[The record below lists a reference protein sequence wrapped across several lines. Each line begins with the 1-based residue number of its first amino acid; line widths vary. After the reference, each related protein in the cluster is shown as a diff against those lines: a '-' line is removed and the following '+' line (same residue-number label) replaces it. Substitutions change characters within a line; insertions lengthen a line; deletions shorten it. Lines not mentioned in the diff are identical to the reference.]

1 MTFEIAIVL
10 IVLLGAIVMFATERF
25 PVDVVA
31 IIAMALLVVSGVIS
45 PQQGVS
51 GFSNSA
57 TITVAFM
64 FILSTALFKSGAVV
78 SIGNRIAQL
87 FKFNFWIGIFSTML
101 SVGLIS
107 AFINNTP
114 VVAIFIPILVGAA
127 AQSKL
132 SLSKMLMPL
141 SFASMFG
148 GVCTLIGTST
158 NILVS
163 GVAAENNLE
172 PFSMFEMT
180 KLGLIFFV
188 VGLLYMMLI
197 GIRLIPDRGEDDG
210 LMKKFG
216 MGDYLT
222 EIVLMANASSAG
234 KTIGESP
241 LVKKLDIDILEVKK
255 KSQTYIMP
263 SGDVLLE
270 AGDILKVRCDV
281 EKIKTLK
288 DREGIALKS
297 DAKFNSLSDISDTK
311 KADDRIV
318 FVEAVI
324 APNSPFEGYS
334 VKQLNF
340 RQKYGATV
348 LAIRHRGELM
358 RDKVAN
364 TILRAG
370 DTLLIEVERNH
381 LPNLQQLELRG
392 RNTFLIVTEVDLPA
406 YRTDKMMT
414 VVLTLLGVIL
424 LASLNVMPIMMAAI
438 VGSMFLVVTGCIT
451 MEEAYLAIDWK
462 VIFLLAGAIS
472 LGVAMETSGAAML
485 ISSFLITI
493 VKSFGP
499 MAIVSILY
507 LITSLLTA
515 FMSNN
520 ASAVLL
526 APIAIAASISMGID
540 ARPLLMAIT
549 FAASSSFITPVGYQ
563 TNTMI
568 YGVGGYRF
576 ADFLRVGAPLNII
589 FWILA
594 TLLIPYFF
602 PFYPA

>member
-1 MTFEIAIVL
+1 MTLEIVIVL
-10 IVLLGAIVMFATERF
+10 LVLLGAVIMFATERI

-31 IIAMALLVVSGVIS
+31 ISAMSVLVVAGVLT
-45 PQQGVS
+45 PQQGIS

-78 SIGNRIAQL
+78 SIGNKIAQL
-87 FKFNFWIGIFSTML
+87 FKYNFWIGILVTMIT
-101 SVGLIS
+101 VGVIS

-127 AQSKL
+127 AQTKV
-132 SLSKMLMPL
+132 SLTKMLMPL

-180 KLGLIFFV
+180 RMGLVFFG

-197 GIRLIPDRGEDDG
+197 GIRLIPDRGMEDG

-222 EIVLMANASSAG
+222 EIVLLENAPSVGRAI
-234 KTIGESP
+234 KDSP
-241 LVKKLDIDILEVKK
+241 LKNKLDLDILEVKK
-255 KSQTYIMP
+255 RGQSFIMP
-263 SGDVLLE
+263 SQDLVLE
-270 AGDILKVRCDV
+270 AGDVLKVRCNV

-288 DREGIALKS
+288 EREGIALKS
-297 DAKFNSLSDISDTK
+297 DAKFKSPDEINEGK
-311 KADDRIV
+311 KNDERII

-324 APNSPFEGYS
+324 APNSPFEGKT
-334 VKQLNF
+334 VKQIGF
-340 RQKYGATV
+340 RQRFGATV

-364 TILRAG
+364 TVLRAG
-370 DTLLIEVERNH
+370 DTLLIEVEKDH
-381 LPNLQQLELRG
+381 LQNLQQLELRG
-392 RNTFLIVTEVDLPA
+392 RNTFLIVSEVGLPE
-406 YRTDKMMT
+406 YRKDKMLT
-414 VVLTLLGVIL
+414 VVLTLIGVIL
-424 LASLNVMPIMMAAI
+424 LASLDILPIMMAAI
-438 VGSMFLVVTGCIT
+438 IGSMFLVLTKCIT

-472 LGVAMETSGAAML
+472 LGLALDISGAAAL
-485 ISSFLITI
+485 ISGFLIDM
-493 VKSFGP
+493 VGSLGP
-499 MAIVSILY
+499 VAIVSVLY
-507 LITSLLTA
+507 IVTSLMTES
-515 FMSNN
+515 MSNN

-526 APIAIAASISMGID
+526 APIAIAVSVDMGVD
-540 ARPLLMAIT
+540 ARPFLMAIT
-549 FAASSSFITPVGYQ
+549 FAASSSFMTPVGYQ

-568 YGVGGYRF
+568 YGVGGFRF
-576 ADFLRVGAPLNII
+576 ADFLRVGAPLNFI

-602 PFYPA
+602 PF

>member
-1 MTFEIAIVL
+1 MFVL
-10 IVLLGAIVMFATERF
+10 VGAVIMFATERF

-31 IIAMALLVVSGVIS
+31 IVAMSVLVVSGVIT

-64 FILSTALFKSGAVV
+64 FILSAALFKSGAVV
-78 SIGNRIAQL
+78 NIGNRIAQL
-87 FKFNFWIGIFSTML
+87 FKLNFWVGILATML
-101 SVGLIS
+101 TVGIIS

-132 SLSKMLMPL
+132 SVAKMLMPL

-163 GVAAENNLE
+163 GIAVENDLE

-180 KLGLIFFV
+180 RMGLIFFG
-188 VGLLYMMLI
+188 VGLVYMMLI
-197 GIRLIPDRGEDDG
+197 GIRLIPDRALDDG

-222 EIVLMANASSAG
+222 EIVLLEGAPSVG
-234 KTIGESP
+234 KSIKESP
-241 LVKKLDIDILEVKK
+241 LVKKLDIDILEVNRQG
-255 KSQTYIMP
+255 QTLIMP
-263 SGDVLLE
+263 SEEFILGE
-270 AGDILKVRCDV
+270 GDILKVRCNV

-288 DREGIALKS
+288 EREGIILKS
-297 DAKFNSLSDISDTK
+297 DAKF
-311 KADDRIV
+311 KADEEIADNKSEERIV

-324 APNSPFEGYS
+324 APNSPFEGKT
-334 VKQLNF
+334 VKQLAF

-358 RDKVAN
+358 RDKVA
-364 TILRAG
+364 TTVLRAG
-370 DTLLIEVERNH
+370 DTLLIEVEKDH

-392 RNTFLIVTEVDLPA
+392 RNTFLIVTEVDLPE
-406 YRTDKMMT
+406 YRKDKMLT
-414 VVLTLLGVIL
+414 VVLTLVGVIA
-424 LASLNVMPIMMAAI
+424 LASLEILPIMMAAI
-438 VGSMFLVVTGCIT
+438 VGSMFLVLTRCIT
-451 MEEAYLAIDWK
+451 MEEAYNAIDWK

-472 LGVAMETSGAAML
+472 LGVAMDVSGTATL
-485 ISSFLITI
+485 ISVFLINI
-493 VKSFGP
+493 IGALGP
-499 MAIVSILY
+499 AAIVSVLY
-507 LITSLLTA
+507 IITSLMTES
-515 FMSNN
+515 MSNN

-526 APIAIAASISMGID
+526 APIAIATSVELGVD
-540 ARPLLMAIT
+540 ARPFLMAIA
-549 FAASSSFITPVGYQ
+549 FAASSSFMTPVGYQ

-568 YGVGGYRF
+568 FGVGGFKF
-576 ADFLRVGAPLNII
+576 ADFIRVGAPLNLI
-589 FWILA
+589 FWVLA
-594 TLLIPYFF
+594 TFLIPVFF
-602 PFYPA
+602 PF

>member
-1 MTFEIAIVL
+1 MTIEIAIVL
-10 IVLLGAIVMFATERF
+10 VVLLGAVIMFATERF

-31 IIAMALLVVSGVIS
+31 IIAMSILVVSGVIT

-87 FKFNFWIGIFSTML
+87 FKYNFWVGILATMV
-101 SVGLIS
+101 SVGIIS

-132 SLSKMLMPL
+132 SLAKMLMPL

-180 KLGLIFFV
+180 KLGLVFFG

-222 EIVLMANASSAG
+222 EIVLLATAPSAG
-234 KTIGESP
+234 KIIRESP

-255 KSQTYIMP
+255 QGQTYIMP

-270 AGDILKVRCDV
+270 AGDILKVRCNV

-288 DREGIALKS
+288 EREGIALKS
-297 DAKFNSLSDISDTK
+297 DAKFKSLDDIADNK
-311 KADDRIV
+311 KANERIV

-324 APNSPFEGYS
+324 APNSPFEGKT
-334 VKQLNF
+334 VKELNF

-364 TILRAG
+364 TILKAG
-370 DTLLIEVERNH
+370 DTLLIEVEKDH

-414 VVLTLLGVIL
+414 VVFTMLGVIL
-424 LASLNVMPIMMAAI
+424 LASFNVLPIMMAAI
-438 VGSMFLVVTGCIT
+438 IGSMVMVVTRCIT

-485 ISSFLITI
+485 ISDFLITM
-493 VKSFGP
+493 VSSLGP

-526 APIAIAASISMGID
+526 APIAIAASVAMEID

-589 FWILA
+589 FWIMA
-594 TLLIPYFF
+594 TFLIPYFF
-602 PFYPA
+602 PF

>member
-1 MTFEIAIVL
+1 MTLEIAIVL
-10 IVLLGAIVMFATERF
+10 AVLLGAVIMFATERY

-31 IIAMALLVVSGVIS
+31 IIAMSVLVVSGVIS
-45 PQQGVS
+45 PAQGVS

-64 FILSTALFKSGAVV
+64 FVLSTALFKSGAVV
-78 SIGNRIAQL
+78 NIGNRIAQL
-87 FKFNFWIGIFSTML
+87 FKYNFWVGILATMVT
-101 SVGLIS
+101 VGVIS

-132 SLSKMLMPL
+132 SLAKMLMPL

-163 GVAAENNLE
+163 GIAADNGLE
-172 PFSMFEMT
+172 PFSMFEMSRM
-180 KLGLIFFV
+180 GLIFFG

-197 GIRLIPDRGEDDG
+197 GIRLIPDRGVDEG

-222 EIVLMANASSAG
+222 EIVLLSNAPSAG
-234 KTIGESP
+234 KTIIDSP
-241 LVKKLDIDILEVKK
+241 LVKKLDIDILEVNKK
-255 KSQTYIMP
+255 GQLYINP
-263 SGDVLLE
+263 SGDLMLE
-270 AGDILKVRCDV
+270 EGDILKVRCNV
-281 EKIKTLK
+281 EKVKALK
-288 DREGIALKS
+288 EREGIALKS
-297 DAKFNSLSDISDTK
+297 DLKFKSPEEIAENKQVDERVAI
-311 KADDRIV
+311 
-318 FVEAVI
+318 VEAVI
-324 APNSPFEGYS
+324 APNSPFEGKT

-340 RQKYGATV
+340 RQRYGATV

-364 TILRAG
+364 TVLRAG
-370 DTLLIEVERNH
+370 DTLLIEVEKNH
-381 LPNLQQLELRG
+381 LPNLQRLELRG
-392 RNTFLIVTEVDLPA
+392 RNTFLIVTEVDLPE
-406 YRTDKMMT
+406 YRKDKMLT
-414 VVLTLLGVIL
+414 VVLTLVGVIM

-438 VGSMFLVVTGCIT
+438 IGSMFLVVTRCIT

-472 LGVAMETSGAAML
+472 LGVALDTSGAAAL
-485 ISSFLITI
+485 ISSFLIGM
-493 VKSFGP
+493 VGSLGP
-499 MAIVSILY
+499 VAIVSVLY
-507 LITSLLTA
+507 IVTSLLTES
-515 FMSNN
+515 MSNN

-526 APIAIAASISMGID
+526 APIAIAASVAMEVD
-540 ARPLLMAIT
+540 ARPFLMAIA
-549 FAASSSFITPVGYQ
+549 FAASSSFMTPVGYQ

-568 YGVGGYRF
+568 YGVGSYRF
-576 ADFLRVGAPLNII
+576 ADFLRVGAPLNFI
-589 FWILA
+589 FWLLA

-602 PFYPA
+602 PFYV

>member
-1 MTFEIAIVL
+1 MTIEIAIVL
-10 IVLLGAIVMFATERF
+10 VVLLGAVIMFATERF

-31 IIAMALLVVSGVIS
+31 IIAMSVLVVSGVIT

-87 FKFNFWIGIFSTML
+87 FKYNFWVGILATML
-101 SVGLIS
+101 SVGVIS

-132 SLSKMLMPL
+132 SLAKMLMPL

-180 KLGLIFFV
+180 KLGLVFFV

-222 EIVLMANASSAG
+222 EIVLLANAPSAG
-234 KTIGESP
+234 KIIRESP

-255 KSQTYIMP
+255 QGQTYIMP
-263 SGDVLLE
+263 SGDLLLE
-270 AGDILKVRCDV
+270 AGDILKVRCNV

-297 DAKFNSLSDISDTK
+297 DAKFKSLDDIADNK
-311 KADDRIV
+311 KANERIV

-324 APNSPFEGYS
+324 APNSPFEGKT
-334 VKQLNF
+334 VKELNF

-364 TILRAG
+364 TVLRAG
-370 DTLLIEVERNH
+370 DTLLIEVEKDH

-406 YRTDKMMT
+406 YRTDKMLT
-414 VVLTLLGVIL
+414 VVLTMLGVIL
-424 LASLNVMPIMMAAI
+424 LASLNVLPIMMAAI
-438 VGSMFLVVTGCIT
+438 IGSMVMVVTRCIT

-485 ISSFLITI
+485 ISDFLITM
-493 VKSFGP
+493 VSSLGP

-526 APIAIAASISMGID
+526 APIAIAASLAMEID

-594 TLLIPYFF
+594 TFLIPYFF